1 MAKLLYHSY
10 RQLNEF
16 NRSLNILSQ
25 AGFGPGSG
33 PFEAINSIRS
43 STLAKLGLKTPRPT
57 SLLLKLTGLSPGIIK
72 LFHDAESGFM
82 SEARVKPGAPPVL
95 RHISDDVAI
104 TILKGELTHEIEDEL
119 MTPDDYIGE

>member
-16 NRSLNILSQ
+16 KRSLNVLEQS
-25 AGFGPGSG
+25 GFGPGTV
-33 PFEAINSIRS
+33 PFELINNLRS
-43 STLAKLGLKTPRPT
+43 TALAKLGFKSSKPV

-72 LFHDAESGFM
+72 VFHDAESGFM